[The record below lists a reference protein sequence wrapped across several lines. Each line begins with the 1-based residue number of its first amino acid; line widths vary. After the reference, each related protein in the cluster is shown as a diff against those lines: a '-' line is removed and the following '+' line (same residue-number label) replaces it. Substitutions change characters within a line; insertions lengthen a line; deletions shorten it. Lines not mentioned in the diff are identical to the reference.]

1 VSCLKVVSGTEI
13 EKYVKT
19 LETDQKG
26 RINYQKLIL
35 KLENPK
41 TNFPLKALAV
51 RLTVFM
57 QQNGMT
63 AKALLD
69 KLIETKNS
77 SKTNKA
83 RNKATTD

>member
-1 VSCLKVVSGTEI
+1 
-13 EKYVKT
+13 
-19 LETDQKG
+19 
-26 RINYQKLIL
+26 
-35 KLENPK
+35 
-41 TNFPLKALAV
+41 
-51 RLTVFM
+51 M